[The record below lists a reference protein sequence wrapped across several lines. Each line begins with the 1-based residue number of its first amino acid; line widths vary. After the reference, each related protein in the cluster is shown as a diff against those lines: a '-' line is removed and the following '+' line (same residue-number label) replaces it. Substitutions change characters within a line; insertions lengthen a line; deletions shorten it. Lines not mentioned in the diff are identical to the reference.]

1 MNDQISTAMERGM
14 KTFSK
19 GWMLAVLL
27 FPRVGMAVDDEW
39 PSCTACFLPLAMM
52 APLQATPAATWS
64 FKVVEEND
72 LWNAGDK
79 LGLVNSDRDYS
90 HGISF
95 QAYDGW
101 TRLGVA
107 SLMHTPDNIRSRD
120 LQRGDYPY
128 SGELLF
134 SYGRDFRA
142 VTNGLTTLTLTGGW
156 SGYYS
161 MAQSEQEFIHHTLG
175 HGANPMGWKWQ
186 LGPDALFEASVR
198 HEQRMAE
205 YGRDGRNGLG
215 GQLLLNGEGDLGNI
229 YTRGTVGAEVR
240 AGWRIPQNQNEPI
253 PLTIDNRDQ
262 RSEIRDQRWRVWG
275 SFAVEYSDVA
285 WNYYLRGS
293 PWHTDS
299 NLTSLTPERWVT
311 DYIGGIHIQTPWGW
325 FLGYEYDWRTKEFA
339 QEATDHGWGSITI
352 GKGWIF

>member
-1 MNDQISTAMERGM
+1 MSNVNNPHGLMPIMRTLAGGAVQAFPYQKASGGGAIFKWDPVTLLGTGYLGNTAQI
-14 KTFSK
+14 
-19 GWMLAVLL
+19 
-27 FPRVGMAVDDEW
+27 
-39 PSCTACFLPLAMM
+39 
-52 APLQATPAATWS
+52 TPGTTP
-64 FKVVEEND
+64 F
-72 LWNAGDK
+72 
-79 LGLVNSDRDYS
+79 
-90 HGISF
+90 
-95 QAYDGW
+95 
-101 TRLGVA
+101 LGVA
-107 SLMHTPDNIRSRD
+107 LEASASGVAATHNIII
-120 LQRGDYPY
+120 
-128 SGELLF
+128 
-134 SYGRDFRA
+134 A
-142 VTNGLTTLTLTGGW
+142 
-156 SGYYS
+156 
-161 MAQSEQEFIHHTLG
+161 
-175 HGANPMGWKWQ
+175 
-186 LGPDALFEASVR
+186 PDALFEASVR

-205 YGRDGRNGLG
+205 YGRDGRTGLG

-325 FLGYEYDWRTKEFA
+325 FAGYEYQWRTKEFA